1 MQLAYHHALRAIND
15 EGTLRRHQRD
25 FAHVNLLLLGALLL
39 SQLECDV
46 QRRTVGLSL
55 SLRFQSRQFGLADVI
70 MTEIEH
76 RFLVVAFDWENL
88 LENSLESLVS
98 SFGIRDV
105 LLEEIDVW
113 VGLNLN
119 QIWRFN
125 AF

>member
-55 SLRFQSRQFGLADVI
+55 SLRFQSGQFGLADVI

-105 LLEEIDVW
+105 LLEEIDV
-113 VGLNLN
+113 
-119 QIWRFN
+119 
-125 AF
+125 

>member
-105 LLEEIDVW
+105 LLEEIDV
-113 VGLNLN
+113 
-119 QIWRFN
+119 
-125 AF
+125 